1 MPGVGGGETGI
12 RTLGT
17 VARTVVFETTPF
29 DHSGISPRSCRATA
43 SQQQRSLIANGRIAT
58 PALK

>member
-1 MPGVGGGETGI
+1 MIGGGETGI

-29 DHSGISPRSCRATA
+29 DHSGISPHYFAITLNHA
-43 SQQQRSLIANGRIAT
+43 KVGRVL
-58 PALK
+58 PLCLQERGG